1 MGERSAAKLLL
12 WVCTN
17 LRRLAPGRGVRQLTP
32 PHPHHFMSSTPFCGI
47 LDAPIQVFL
56 LGSGETEVVK
66 GIWGASGRVCS
77 VRHVDEQEC
86 RER

>member
-1 MGERSAAKLLL
+1 MLQSFYGLVQICDVTLLEE
-12 WVCTN
+12 
-17 LRRLAPGRGVRQLTP
+17 AVRQLTP

-56 LGSGETEVVK
+56 LGLGETEVVK

-86 RER
+86 SER